1 MSKIELKSEVG
12 VDYTELRDLLAKQKW
27 LEADLETLF
36 AMMRVSKAP
45 DGDYVGDMN
54 EFPCADL
61 ITIDQLWRHYS
72 SERFGFTVQKQ
83 LWRSIGGSIDSLRGD
98 DSFRSYEFLLQKFSP
113 LVGWKKDDDY
123 LNREDLIYSL
133 DAPAGQL
140 PAAWVQS
147 DTVVG
152 GSGQIFAAWVR
163 LETCGRSSS

>member
-1 MSKIELKSEVG
+1 MSEIELKSEVG
-12 VDYTELRDLLAKQKW
+12 LDYTELRDLLAKQKW
-27 LEADLETLF
+27 QEADLETLI
-36 AMMRVSKAP
+36 AMMRVSKSP

-54 EFPCADL
+54 VFPCADL
-61 ITIDQLWRHYS
+61 ITIDQLWSQYS
-72 SERFGFTVQKQ
+72 NELFSFSSQKQ
-83 LWRSIGGSIDSLRGD
+83 LWRSIGGSIDSLIDD
-98 DSFRSYEFLLQKFSP
+98 DSFIRSYEFLLQKFSP
-113 LVGWKKDDDY
+113 LVGWKRGDLY

-163 LETCGRSSS
+163 LETCG